1 LDELIIRVLAGDA
14 TAEESTKL
22 AGWRQE
28 APENEARYEAVRRVW
43 VATESEPLSGA
54 VDLSVVST
62 IVKGAEERA
71 AETSRARFLGRRT
84 RAPVL
89 RWALPVAAAM
99 AAISFG
105 LYEWYGDSGS
115 TLVLEASAGGSETF
129 VLDDGSFVRLAA
141 GSRLSRDGR
150 GSERRFELRGRALFA
165 VTHDSTRPFVVV
177 ADGIEARVLGTRFEV
192 RPMGG
197 RGQQI
202 AVLEGRVE
210 VRSEG
215 GRVEVAAGE
224 VTVANPEGPLSA
236 RRPEDLLGMLDWE
249 EGALLFQDTPL
260 SQVAREVAW
269 RYGSRVE
276 VEGAALRQ
284 RRVTAWYGAEPFRD
298 VVESLCAATGA
309 SCTVSDTLAVL
320 R

>member
-1 LDELIIRVLAGDA
+1 LDELIIRVLTGDA
-14 TAEESTKL
+14 SAEESAQL
-22 AGWRQE
+22 ARWRQE
-28 APENEARYEAVRRVW
+28 APENEARYQAVRRVW

-54 VDLSVVST
+54 VDLSIVSAVVQA
-62 IVKGAEERA
+62 AEERA
-71 AETSRARFLGRRT
+71 AETSRGRFLGQKT
-84 RAPVL
+84 RGPVL
-89 RWALPVAAAM
+89 RWALPLAAAT
-99 AAISFG
+99 AAVSFG
-105 LYEWYGDSGS
+105 VYEWYGDSAPAF
-115 TLVLEASAGGSETF
+115 VLEASGGGTETF
-129 VLDDGSFVRLAA
+129 VLDDGSFVRLAM
-141 GSRLSRDGR
+141 GSRLSQVGGVD
-150 GSERRFELRGRALFA
+150 ERRFELRGRAFFA
-165 VTHDSTRPFVVV
+165 VAQDLARPFVVV

-192 RPMGG
+192 RQLNW

-224 VTVANPEGPLSA
+224 VTVADHEGPLTVSRA
-236 RRPEDLLGMLDWE
+236 EDLLSLLDWE

-260 SQVAREVAW
+260 FQVAREVGW
-269 RYGSRVE
+269 RYGARVE
-276 VEGAALRQ
+276 VEGAVLRQ
-284 RRVTAWYGAEPFRD
+284 RRVTAWYGEEPFRD

>member
-1 LDELIIRVLAGDA
+1 
-14 TAEESTKL
+14 
-22 AGWRQE
+22 
-28 APENEARYEAVRRVW
+28 
-43 VATESEPLSGA
+43 
-54 VDLSVVST
+54 
-62 IVKGAEERA
+62 
-71 AETSRARFLGRRT
+71 
-84 RAPVL
+84 
-89 RWALPVAAAM
+89 M

-115 TLVLEASAGGSETF
+115 TLVLEAAGGGSETF
-129 VLDDGSFVRLAA
+129 VLDDGSFVRLAM
-141 GSRLSRDGR
+141 GSRLSQEGR
-150 GSERRFELRGRALFA
+150 RNERRFELRGRALFA
-165 VTHDSTRPFVVV
+165 VAHDLAKPFVVV
-177 ADGIEARVLGTRFEV
+177 ADGVEARVLGTRFEV
-192 RPMGG
+192 RPVGG
-197 RGQQI
+197 QGHQI

-215 GRVEVAAGE
+215 GAVEVSAGE
-224 VTVANPEGPLSA
+224 VTVASSEEPPSVH
-236 RRPEDLLGMLDWE
+236 RVEDLLGMLDWE